1 MYNREDELL
10 AILDEMIG
18 AAVSMQSGAQSY
30 DSFIRARNMC
40 MNKIQETLAHNQ
52 QLSSAIQDLAKLVA

>member
-1 MYNREDELL
+1 MCIKEDELL

-40 MNKIQETLAHNQ
+40 MSKIQETLAHNQ
-52 QLSSAIQDLAKLVA
+52 KLSFAIQDLAKLVV